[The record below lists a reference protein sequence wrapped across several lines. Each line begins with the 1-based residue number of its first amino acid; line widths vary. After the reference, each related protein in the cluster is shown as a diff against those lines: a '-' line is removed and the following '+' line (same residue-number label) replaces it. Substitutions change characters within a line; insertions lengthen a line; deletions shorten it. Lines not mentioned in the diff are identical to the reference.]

1 MNIEGIPLVLSNY
14 NIEVTPINSYLFI
27 MFFLQ
32 RCQLIGNIIRIFI
45 PNCKDCMK
53 YGIKYC
59 IIESNFGD
67 LLKKIKEFKSEFQQD
82 EIILEIMTFIRASI
96 DKKPNYRKIEYDL
109 NELKIQNNIMNFTT
123 INEFIQDIDKNMI
136 QDEEISN
143 FKNQFYNYIGVK
155 NMEKELIKL
164 DIDWII
170 YKDSPKKQNEE
181 LYNFV
186 QKWFIL

>member
-1 MNIEGIPLVLSNY
+1 MNIEGIPLVLNNY

-32 RCQLIGNIIRIFI
+32 RCQLIANIIRIFL
-45 PNCKDCMK
+45 PEYKDCMK

-59 IIESNFGD
+59 ILESNFGD
-67 LLKKIKEFKSEFQQD
+67 LIRKIREFKQEFQQD
-82 EIILEIMTFIRASI
+82 EIISEIMTFIRASI
-96 DKKPNYRKIEYDL
+96 DKKPNYRKIEYEL
-109 NELKIQNNIMNFTT
+109 NELKIQNYIMNFTT
-123 INEFIQDIDKNMI
+123 INEMIENIDKNMI
-136 QDEEISN
+136 RDEEISN

-155 NMEKELIKL
+155 NMESELIKL
-164 DIDWII
+164 DITWII

-181 LYNFV
+181 LYNFI

>member
-32 RCQLIGNIIRIFI
+32 RAQLVGNIIRIFI
-45 PNCKDCMK
+45 PEFKDCMK

-59 IIESNFGD
+59 ILESNFGD
-67 LLKKIKEFKSEFQQD
+67 LLRKIREFKREFQQD
-82 EIILEIMTFIRASI
+82 EIILEIMTFIKASM

-109 NELKIQNNIMNFTT
+109 NELKIQNLIMNFTT
-123 INEFIQDIDKNMI
+123 INEMIENIDKNMI
-136 QDEEISN
+136 HDEEISN
-143 FKNQFYNYIGVK
+143 FKNHFYNYFGVK
-155 NMEKELIKL
+155 NMERELIKL
-164 DIDWII
+164 DITWII
-170 YKDSPKKQNEE
+170 YKDSTEKQNEE

-186 QKWFIL
+186 QNWFIL

>member
-32 RCQLIGNIIRIFI
+32 RCQLIGNIIRIFL
-45 PNCKDCMK
+45 PGCKDCMK

-59 IIESNFGD
+59 ILESNFGD
-67 LLKKIKEFKSEFQQD
+67 LLRKIREFKQEFQQD
-82 EIILEIMTFIRASI
+82 EIISEIMTFIRESM
-96 DKKPNYRKIEYDL
+96 DKKPNYRKIEYEL
-109 NELKIQNNIMNFTT
+109 NELKIQNYIMNFTS
-123 INEFIQDIDKNMI
+123 IDEMIENIDKNMI
-136 QDEEISN
+136 RDEEISN
-143 FKNQFYNYIGVK
+143 FKNQFYNYVGVK
-155 NMEKELIKL
+155 NMERELIKL
-164 DIDWII
+164 DITWII
-170 YKDSPKKQNEE
+170 YKDSPNKQNEE